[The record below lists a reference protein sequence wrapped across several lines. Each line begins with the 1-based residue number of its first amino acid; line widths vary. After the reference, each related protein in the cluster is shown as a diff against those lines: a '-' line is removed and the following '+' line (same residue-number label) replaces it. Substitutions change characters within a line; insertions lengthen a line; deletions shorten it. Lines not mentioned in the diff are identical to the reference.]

1 MDLAILQFI
10 QEHFRSSIADTFFVT
25 VTFLGNSGLIWL
37 LLSVC
42 FLCAKKYRR
51 LGFVLLAA
59 LAVTFLLGDV
69 ALKNCIQRPR
79 PFQEVPVELLIS
91 PPGSFS
97 FPSGHTSSSFAAAAA
112 VYRFRKS
119 WGAGAFVLASLIG
132 FSRLYLFVHYP
143 TDVLAG
149 AALGLLM

>member
-79 PFQEVPVELLIS
+79 PFQEAVSYTHLDVYKRQLQWSHFL
-91 PPGSFS
+91 PGSR
-97 FPSGHTSSSFAAAAA
+97 H
-112 VYRFRKS
+112 KE
-119 WGAGAFVLASLIG
+119 
-132 FSRLYLFVHYP
+132 
-143 TDVLAG
+143 
-149 AALGLLM
+149 